1 MSWWGVIVTK
11 SKIMTY
17 CVSQIAGKNMRLKW
31 VYINADSNRSFSANP
46 SNTCCSRLASWKGI
60 SSPEIFFLCGHKLD
74 FFVWKLSNHV
84 YWNCY
89 LRTRLQLCGYD
100 IIWISLAFSG
110 QLSNTTEIELL
121 DTKLDPYIWFT
132 ALLSEFFLKI
142 KNYTHVNIWVVSFSI
157 LWSFL
162 WA

>member
-1 MSWWGVIVTK
+1 MSCWRVIVTK

-46 SNTCCSRLASWKGI
+46 SNTCRSRLAPWKRI
-60 SSPEIFFLCGHKLD
+60 SPPEIGD
-74 FFVWKLSNHV
+74 TFFVKLSKWLFSHDLFLLFDFIYGRCFKCEVWYHRNISGLPWSTFKYNRNWV
-84 YWNCY
+84 TGDEIGSLY
-89 LRTRLQLCGYD
+89 LIYCIVIR
-100 IIWISLAFSG
+100 I
-110 QLSNTTEIELL
+110 LS
-121 DTKLDPYIWFT
+121 
-132 ALLSEFFLKI
+132 KI
-142 KNYTHVNIWVVSFSI
+142 RAIYTHVNIWVVSFSI